1 MQAWLEGARTFL
13 RRLGCLIRCL
23 KQEHELFVENVASN
37 LRWRERQ
44 RVSAGRNTLH
54 TGFRDV
60 EGVGGGEITRP
71 SAGVDAWAESMR
83 GARTSSLIPPRVGT
97 RFLDEHR
104 PTCSKRQRKR
114 GVSAHGELG
123 VAVRCRGRGQSHGEN
138 RGAIAVRRGHGRSAE
153 HLRWARRPRAASW
166 MQRKADS
173 REPWLRPC
181 EKAKRDRVT

>member
-1 MQAWLEGARTFL
+1 MFRGSAHLSSTPGLPHPLLEGSTLGLCRKCRIKPAMART
-13 RRLGCLIRCL
+13 
-23 KQEHELFVENVASN
+23 KT
-37 LRWRERQ
+37 RQ
-44 RVSAGRNTLH
+44 RWEEHAAYRFQGR
-54 TGFRDV
+54 G
-60 EGVGGGEITRP
+60 GGGGGEITRP

-181 EKAKRDRVT
+181 EKAKRDRVS

>member
-1 MQAWLEGARTFL
+1 MSSRGTAQANAGMVRGSAHLSSTPGLPHPLLEAIALGRRRKCRIKPAMARTTT
-13 RRLGCLIRCL
+13 
-23 KQEHELFVENVASN
+23 
-37 LRWRERQ
+37 RQ
-44 RVSAGRNTLH
+44 RWEEHAAYRFQGRGGGGGGRNH
-54 TGFRDV
+54 
-60 EGVGGGEITRP
+60 EAE

-153 HLRWARRPRAASW
+153 HLCWARRPRAGSW
-166 MQRKADS
+166 MQRKG
-173 REPWLRPC
+173 
-181 EKAKRDRVT
+181 